1 MEEHYDYIEEPK
13 KRQRKKKKDPNAPK
27 RPQSSFF
34 LYSNAMR
41 DSVKE
46 SNPDASFGQI
56 AKILSAQFKEISE
69 SERAEWDRKASLD
82 RERYQREMVDYVP
95 PEDDSDEDGF
105 GKKKKKKKDPNAPKR
120 NMSAFFLYSNE
131 VRNRVKEENP
141 GIKFGDV
148 AKIISKEF
156 KELDEAER
164 NKWNDAALQDK
175 ERYLREKEIYEAG
188 L

>member
-56 AKILSAQFKEISE
+56 VS
-69 SERAEWDRKASLD
+69 
-82 RERYQREMVDYVP
+82 
-95 PEDDSDEDGF
+95 
-105 GKKKKKKKDPNAPKR
+105 
-120 NMSAFFLYSNE
+120 FFW
-131 VRNRVKEENP
+131 
-141 GIKFGDV
+141 
-148 AKIISKEF
+148 
-156 KELDEAER
+156 
-164 NKWNDAALQDK
+164 NKM
-175 ERYLREKEIYEAG
+175 G
-188 L
+188 LFL